1 MMLNITKNCFFNSFT
16 TVRRTFFNFLQNENK
31 MSFKIDA
38 RGQPKAVVIF
48 LHGLGDSGAG
58 WMEGFRE
65 IRDPDVS
72 YIFPN
77 APNIPVTLNFG
88 MQMPAW
94 FDIKALEFDG
104 EEDKQG
110 IQKSSNFTKDLVKE
124 QMEKYK
130 LPSEKII
137 LGGFSQGGAIALYAG
152 MTHAEK
158 LGGILALSTWLPLHK
173 MFVDKK
179 EGHSLT
185 QQSCKVLQ
193 YHGDADPMVKLKY
206 GRLTNQLLESNQR
219 DVTMKVYNGMEHS
232 SCPQEM
238 KDIKNAIS
246 ELIN

>member
-1 MMLNITKNCFFNSFT
+1 MA
-16 TVRRTFFNFLQNENK
+16 
-31 MSFKIDA
+31 FKIDA
-38 RGQPKAVVIF
+38 QAQPKAVVIF

-58 WMEGFRE
+58 WMEGFQQ
-65 IRDPDVS
+65 IRDPDIQ

-88 MQMPAW
+88 MHMPAW
-94 FDIKALEFDG
+94 FDIKGLEFDG

-110 IQKSSNFTKDLVKE
+110 IQKSSDFTKNLVKE

-130 LPSEKII
+130 LPSEKIV

-152 MTHAEK
+152 MTHTDK

-179 EGHSLT
+179 EGHILT
-185 QQSCKVLQ
+185 QQSCKILQ

-206 GRLTNQLLESNQR
+206 GRMTNQLLESNCCN
-219 DVTMKVYNGMEHS
+219 VSMKVYSGMEHS

-238 KDIKNAIS
+238 KDIQQAIS
-246 ELIN
+246 QLII